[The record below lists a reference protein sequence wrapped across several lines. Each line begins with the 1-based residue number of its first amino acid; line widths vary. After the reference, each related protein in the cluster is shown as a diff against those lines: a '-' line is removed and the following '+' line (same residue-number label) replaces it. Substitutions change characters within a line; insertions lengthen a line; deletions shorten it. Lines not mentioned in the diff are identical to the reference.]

1 MVIID
6 KVDMIHRFVQAY
18 NSAQDCIEENRM
30 DEAKQR
36 YRELMSM
43 YKQISDSDMEAV
55 HKDLAYDQVMKVYHG
70 VKGMKVRS
78 RINTKAVALAVVVI
92 IISVVILIKPEIIGL
107 VAFEIN
113 YPPVWNA
120 ADNEFTIRGV
130 TDNGMFG
137 AQERTVDMD
146 AFFYDKNG
154 HELTYLA
161 TSTEGLGVDI
171 EDSFLTFIPAPG
183 VFGTKTIMVVA
194 SDGENIVKQE
204 IEVKIVK

>member
-6 KVDMIHRFVQAY
+6 KVDMIHNFVQAY

-30 DEAKQR
+30 DEAKLR
-36 YRELMSM
+36 YRELMSL
-43 YKQISDSDMEAV
+43 YKEISDSDMEAV
-55 HKDLAYDQVMKVYHG
+55 HKDLAYDQVMKVYQG

-78 RINTKAVALAVVVI
+78 RINTKAVALAIVVI

-107 VAFEIN
+107 VAFEID

-120 ADNEFTIRGV
+120 ADSEFTIRGIS
-130 TDNGMFG
+130 NNNMFI
-137 AQERTVDMD
+137 AQERTIDLD

-154 HELTYLA
+154 QELTYLA

-183 VFGTKTIMVVA
+183 VFGKKTIMVVA
-194 SDGENIVKQE
+194 SDGENVVKQE
-204 IEVKIVK
+204 ILVNVVK